1 MGYVIRDGK
10 VTKARRIS
18 TLSPSIRKN
27 FFQQTSK
34 QQKIKEKILERKKSL
49 LKQSA

>member
-1 MGYVIRDGK
+1 MGYIVRDGK

-18 TLSPSIRKN
+18 SLTPDIRKK
-27 FFQQTSK
+27 FFQQTDK
-34 QQKIKEKILERKKSL
+34 QKEIKEKILERKKSL